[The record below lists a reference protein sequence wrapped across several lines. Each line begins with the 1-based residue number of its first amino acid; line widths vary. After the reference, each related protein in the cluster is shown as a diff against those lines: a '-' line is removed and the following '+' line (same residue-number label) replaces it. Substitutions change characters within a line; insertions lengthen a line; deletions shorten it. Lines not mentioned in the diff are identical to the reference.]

1 MLTARFSIRKRTTYC
16 RVSDGDR
23 GTGWTPMPNRE
34 LISTD
39 TGAGRSLR
47 SPRNLFVGCKTA
59 SLISLQSICVLL
71 FVAPRSTGLKRGQ
84 NIVQTQGL
92 TFCTTDTRS
101 LGQEKLYGLGKMD
114 RFLAAGAKRNSA
126 TFVVR
131 AISAGA
137 G

>member
-1 MLTARFSIRKRTTYC
+1 MQ
-16 RVSDGDR
+16 D
-23 GTGWTPMPNRE
+23 RE
-34 LISTD
+34 LDITAIHLCIALCRAPLYRPER
-39 TGAGRSLR
+39 GAEY
-47 SPRNLFVGCKTA
+47 CA
-59 SLISLQSICVLL
+59 
-71 FVAPRSTGLKRGQ
+71 
-84 NIVQTQGL
+84 TQGL

-137 G
+137 R